1 MDGRVATKIF
11 EDLGGVLNKA
21 FIRGREPV
29 SIIHYTRPGSTISTS
44 SQIQIEGSKYTS
56 FSYER
61 VEGIKLNTVSYIR
74 IEVHI

>member
-1 MDGRVATKIF
+1 MAGAGVAIGEMPITM
-11 EDLGGVLNKA
+11 V
-21 FIRGREPV
+21 
-29 SIIHYTRPGSTISTS
+29 PGSTISTS
-44 SQIQIEGSKYTS
+44 SQIQIEGSKNTS